1 MATFPPVLQR
11 ASRAHPFLTL
21 GIVTGLLLAALVAL
35 PFLAR
40 AHAQR
45 TRHATIPAE
54 SSVHVA
60 TASAFGATRHS

>member
-1 MATFPPVLQR
+1 MAPFPPLLQR

-40 AHAQR
+40 THTQR
-45 TRHATIPAE
+45 TRRAAIPAE
-54 SSVHVA
+54 SSVQVA
-60 TASAFGATRHS
+60 TASAYGAARHS

>member
-1 MATFPPVLQR
+1 MAPFPPLLQR

-40 AHAQR
+40 TRGQR
-45 TRHATIPAE
+45 TRHAAIPGD
-54 SSVHVA
+54 SRVQVA
-60 TASAFGATRHS
+60 TASGYGATRHS